1 VIGRTSMVKN
11 TWCKFSLYIHA
22 TQLPPYA
29 MRTYLHTHSWSFIH
43 NSDHVG
49 KNIAQSS
56 PKLLNC
62 RLDLC
67 WGKNEAVGTG
77 VAHLNGHRILG
88 LGDFVRIVDR
98 VARDSVDGRADR
110 AGLIGKAVGSLD
122 SGDGTGDERFVGSGF
137 GDDAR
142 AGVSVSCKYVRK
154 QLTVDGRM
162 RELTV
167 HPKLGVRV
175 DIHVELDTLACRNA
189 VELGLQG
196 LSLNAVTSRWATVI
210 LSAGRSGGTTADAP
224 LIGPVAVDVTANT
237 AG

>member
-29 MRTYLHTHSWSFIH
+29 MRTYLHTRSWSFIH

-77 VAHLNGHRILG
+77 VAHLNSHGVLG
-88 LGDFVRIVDR
+88 LGDLVRVVNRI
-98 VARDSVDGRADR
+98 ARDSVDGRADR
-110 AGLIGKAVGSLD
+110 AGLVGKTVGSLD

-137 GDDAR
+137 GDDAG
-142 AGVSVSCKYVRK
+142 AGVSVSCKYVRI
-154 QLTVDGRM
+154 QLTVDGRNGETYGTSKAGSKSGYPC
-162 RELTV
+162 RTGHPCLPQCRRAEL
-167 HPKLGVRV
+167 
-175 DIHVELDTLACRNA
+175 
-189 VELGLQG
+189 
-196 LSLNAVTSRWATVI
+196 
-210 LSAGRSGGTTADAP
+210 SGP
-224 LIGPVAVDVTANT
+224 
-237 AG
+237 